1 MYISIMFWKTKPLYT
16 VSIPQPC
23 HENWQEMSPVERGRF
38 CQACQTVVTDFS
50 SLSDDEIIQ
59 HIERSAGA
67 KMCGRFSNEQ
77 INRPLLP
84 EIKVHRISHFR
95 KMAASVFLFYA
106 SISEALAQVPAS
118 QHHTYTAA
126 DTKRPVPKFNGIT
139 ISGRV
144 TDFTG
149 QGFPHLELQ
158 IAGTDTIKTTDAYGR
173 FKFRLP
179 ESFADKEIV
188 ITPTKNGNALLD
200 STGSFIHDTK
210 LCVDSAPGKKE
221 LTIYRYPLEV
231 LKEVSIQQPY
241 IKYSQVSVTSGVVV
255 CTPTIGIMAL
265 PDDTKPSKLP
275 VWQKVRKFFKRK
287 RNS

>member
-1 MYISIMFWKTKPLYT
+1 MT
-16 VSIPQPC
+16 
-23 HENWQEMSPVERGRF
+23 PVQRGRF
-38 CQACQTVVTDFS
+38 CQACQTIVTDFTV
-50 SLSDDEIIQ
+50 LSDDEIIR
-59 HIERSAGA
+59 HIEQAVGN

-77 INRPLLP
+77 TNRPLLP

-106 SISEALAQVPAS
+106 SISEALAQVPVS
-118 QHHTYTAA
+118 QHHTYTSA
-126 DTKRPVPKFNGIT
+126 DTKTPVPKFRGIT

-158 IAGTDTIKTTDAYGR
+158 IEGTDTIKTTDAYGR

-179 ESFADKEIV
+179 ESFAGRELV
-188 ITPTKNGNALLD
+188 IIATKNGNALLD

-210 LCVDSAPGKKE
+210 LCVDSSPGKRE
-221 LTIYRYPLEV
+221 ITICRYPFLVLPEVQEILTKIRDVSCVTGVIAISDPNLTLERALV
-231 LKEVSIQQPY
+231 PVKMEPLPLISGK
-241 IKYSQVSVTSGVVV
+241 KSVRQ
-255 CTPTIGIMAL
+255 
-265 PDDTKPSKLP
+265 KL
-275 VWQKVRKFFKRK
+275 RDFLKRK